1 MMEKDYNSK
10 MAIGVKN
17 DPVKFVS
24 MGSIYTSVNENNH
37 LLTYGLG
44 PCVGVSIVIKSGD
57 NNITRLLAHMDM
69 GQLIGISFND
79 LKKTIQKLKNDISDP
94 IKQINIS
101 LVTTQSYKNMHNL
114 KDEETELLA
123 ILLKEFQSFNITIN
137 DIKFVYSPQVQ
148 ISPNGEISTYT
159 EKQIEEH
166 KKGMIMSDLH
176 SFGGFIHPRLD
187 IYITNYGAYMSDC
200 SLNANSSD
208 EEKKSELANKY
219 WQRYIDDG
227 YELVVGPSFNNPSCS
242 AIYVANW
249 NDTKIH
255 KYGTIPGCIS
265 AKSLNSLKDESSKK
279 R

>member
-137 DIKFVYSPQVQ
+137 DIKFVYSSQVQ
-148 ISPNGEISTYT
+148 ISPSGEISTYT
-159 EKQIEEH
+159 EEQIEKH

-176 SFGGFIHPRLD
+176 SFGGYIDPVLD

-200 SLNANSSD
+200 
-208 EEKKSELANKY
+208 
-219 WQRYIDDG
+219 
-227 YELVVGPSFNNPSCS
+227 
-242 AIYVANW
+242 
-249 NDTKIH
+249 
-255 KYGTIPGCIS
+255 
-265 AKSLNSLKDESSKK
+265 
-279 R
+279 